1 MMLSLALMI
10 NRVFKDIN
18 GLSVFLTVL
27 CAIFVASPYSLAE
40 EAFVT
45 DTLQITFRTGPSL
58 ENKII
63 SVLASGQAVE
73 VLGTEG
79 DWTHVQLLKDGEPIN
94 EGWVMSRY
102 LITRQPWEMQ
112 ARACYKESR
121 EYEEKAADLEKE
133 LGEAVR
139 RGQQLDVALK
149 DTTAALE
156 DLKKEHESLKKGAAD
171 YLGLKSA
178 YTATQSQLDT
188 AQQAV
193 GELTEKYEDLRT
205 SEDRRWFGTGAGI
218 LLLGL
223 VFGMVLGRQQRKR
236 RTYY

>member
-1 MMLSLALMI
+1 M
-10 NRVFKDIN
+10 
-18 GLSVFLTVL
+18 VL
-27 CAIFVASPYSLAE
+27 CGIFVASTYSSAE

-79 DWTHVQLLKDGEPIN
+79 DWTHIQLLKDGEPIN

-112 ARACYKESR
+112 ARARYRESR
-121 EYEEKAADLEKE
+121 EYKEKATDLEKE

-139 RGQQLDVALK
+139 REQRLDVALK
-149 DTTAALE
+149 DTAAALE
-156 DLKKEHESLKKGAAD
+156 DLKKELESKK
-171 YLGLKSA
+171 
-178 YTATQSQLDT
+178 
-188 AQQAV
+188 
-193 GELTEKYEDLRT
+193 
-205 SEDRRWFGTGAGI
+205 
-218 LLLGL
+218 
-223 VFGMVLGRQQRKR
+223 
-236 RTYY
+236 

>member
-10 NRVFKDIN
+10 NRVFRDMN
-18 GLSVFLTVL
+18 RWSVLLMVL
-27 CAIFVASPYSLAE
+27 CGIFVASPYCLAE
-40 EAFVT
+40 DAFVT

-63 SVLASGQAVE
+63 SVIASGQAVE

-79 DWTHVQLLKDGEPIN
+79 EWTHIQLLKDGEPIN

-121 EYEEKAADLEKE
+121 EYKEEAADLEKE
-133 LGEAVR
+133 LGEAVH

-149 DTTAALE
+149 DTAVALE
-156 DLKKEHESLKKGAAD
+156 DLKKKHESLKEGAAG
-171 YLGLKSA
+171 YLELKTA
-178 YTATQSQLDT
+178 YTATQSELDIT
-188 AQQAV
+188 QQAL
-193 GELTEKYEDLRT
+193 GELTEKYEDLRG

-236 RTYY
+236 HTYY